1 MKKMSRWD
9 KPMAFLA
16 LGLIVVGGIKANA
29 TILSRVSTGNKR
41 LASVSTPAQQ
51 LNGVQLA
58 QRRVGTCRAAA
69 RSTFIYQDRSTA
81 YRIRSLQPDEKV
93 TLAEERG
100 RAGWIAISSPIS
112 GFVETKDLKL
122 CSGVSARPASSS
134 SNLCR
139 QVTYKGLEG
148 VAIRERPDMNSRQ
161 LDAVFLSDRVTLVN
175 PPQFILDDQGREWV
189 RLSAPSAGWM
199 SNGFPA
205 AGDINLEA
213 CL

>member
-1 MKKMSRWD
+1 MKKMSRWG
-9 KPMAFLA
+9 KSVALLA
-16 LGLIVVGGIKANA
+16 LGLSAVGGMKANA
-29 TILSRVSTGNKR
+29 TLFSRIPTASRIVE
-41 LASVSTPAQQ
+41 SVSTPSQKQ
-51 LNGVQLA
+51 DNVKLA
-58 QRRVGTCRAAA
+58 QRRVGACRAAT

-81 YRIRSLQPDEKV
+81 YRIRALQPNEKV

-112 GFVETKDLKL
+112 GFVESKDLKL
-122 CSGVSARPASSS
+122 CSEASSRPSS

-161 LDAVFLSDRVTLVN
+161 LDAAFSGEQVTLIN
-175 PPQFILDDQGREWV
+175 PPQFIVDNQGREWV
-189 RLSAPSAGWM
+189 RLAAPSAGWM

-205 AGDINLEA
+205 TGDINLEA

>member
-9 KPMAFLA
+9 KLVAFFA
-16 LGLIVVGGIKANA
+16 LGLIPVGSITVNA
-29 TILSRVSTGNKR
+29 TVLSSISTGNKM
-41 LASVSTPAQQ
+41 LASVSTPSQQ
-51 LNGVQLA
+51 PNNVKLA
-58 QRRVGTCRAAA
+58 QSRVGACRAAA

-81 YRIRSLQPDEKV
+81 YRIRSLQSNEKV

-122 CSGVSARPASSS
+122 CSEVSARPASPS

-148 VAIRERPDMNSRQ
+148 VAIRERPDINSRQ

-205 AGDINLEA
+205 TGDINLEA
-213 CL
+213 CF

>member
-1 MKKMSRWD
+1 MRKMSRWD
-9 KPMAFLA
+9 KPVALLA
-16 LGLIVVGGIKANA
+16 LGLISVGSIKANA
-29 TILSRVSTGNKR
+29 TILNRLSTGNKIS
-41 LASVSTPAQQ
+41 ASVSTPAQKYY
-51 LNGVQLA
+51 NVKLA

-122 CSGVSARPASSS
+122 CSGASARPASPS

-139 QVTYKGLEG
+139 QVTYKGVEG
-148 VAIRERPDMNSRQ
+148 VAIRERPDINSHQ
-161 LDAVFLSDRVTLVN
+161 LDAVFSGERVTLVN

-189 RLSAPSAGWM
+189 RLSAPGAGWM

-205 AGDINLEA
+205 TGDINLEA

>member
-9 KPMAFLA
+9 KPVAFLA
-16 LGLIVVGGIKANA
+16 LGLISVGSIKANA
-29 TILSRVSTGNKR
+29 TILSSISTGNKM
-41 LASVSTPAQQ
+41 LASVSTPSQKEDNAK
-51 LNGVQLA
+51 LA
-58 QRRVGTCRAAA
+58 QRRVGACRAAA

-81 YRIRSLQPDEKV
+81 YRIRSLQPNEKV

-100 RAGWIAISSPIS
+100 RAGWVAISSPIS

-122 CSGVSARPASSS
+122 CSEGSVRPVSPS

-148 VAIRERPDMNSRQ
+148 VAIRERPDINSRQ

-205 AGDINLEA
+205 TGDINLEA